1 MPPKKKRIAK
11 APREK
16 AVKSSKLAEEVLLEP
31 KNKEKE
37 EANGEEVNTNENE
50 GETGAMEPAAKRI
63 KFRNYKPLDNNLQ
76 QERQEEQEARDQK
89 ARNEEMRPKKKEAKD
104 PTELILQE
112 MKSGDQRALNEG
124 DVVRQKRN
132 KPHSDLKAQ
141 IEPKLLKLK
150 KKTTRAI
157 VELLRAKLAK

>member
-11 APREK
+11 APREN
-16 AVKSSKLAEEVLLEP
+16 AVKSSKLAEEVLMEP
-31 KNKEKE
+31 KKKEKE
-37 EANGEEVNTNENE
+37 EAKGEEVNTNENE

-89 ARNEEMRPKKKEAKD
+89 ARNEETRPKAKD

-112 MKSGDQRALNEG
+112 MKSGGQRALNEG

-157 VELLRAKLAK
+157 VELLRAKLAKY